1 MQTGILAP
9 LVPGNVAG
17 WLALHETCGSM
28 ELEQLFA
35 PAIGYAEG
43 GFPVTHWCSQVMG
56 VRADRLRAFDSSA
69 GIILD
74 GRGQCAEAGRAAVDA
89 AVGRLVAGD
98 RPGR

>member
-1 MQTGILAP
+1 M
-9 LVPGNVAG
+9 
-17 WLALHETCGSM
+17 
-28 ELEQLFA
+28 FA

-56 VRADRLRAFDSSA
+56 GVRGQASRFRLV
-69 GIILD
+69 
-74 GRGQCAEAGRAAVDA
+74 GRDHARRPRQCAEAGGAAVDA